1 MSRAGGGARGNAVR
15 ALDLPEIATPVFATL
30 ALGAVYLATLAP
42 GLTFWDSGE
51 LIAAVHSLG
60 IPHPPGTPLYVMLAY
75 TWSDL
80 LPSLSI
86 AAATNSF
93 SALTTALAVGALA
106 WILVRATRAPWAALG
121 AALTAGA
128 MSTVWLDANEA
139 EVYGAALLLGMAML
153 LAAERAGAAL
163 PSARSLDQAAVQ
175 RPADQLSPTRDRLP
189 TAARWTILTAYLM
202 ALAVPLH
209 IGALVAGPAAVVL
222 AANVGARGV
231 SWPRAAALSGAF
243 AVSVGAGLA
252 EWKIAAV
259 GLLVVALSP
268 LFTRQNRASHST
280 TAALVALV
288 LALGISAVAFMPIR
302 SLHAPAL
309 DSGSP
314 TSWSALWDV
323 IGRRQY
329 ESHGLW
335 PRQAPLW
342 AQLANLFEYADWQVA
357 LGLAP
362 GVAPSWVRTPF
373 TLVFALLG
381 VHGAARHREMDKR
394 SWLAFVVLMVCASI
408 GLVIYM
414 NFKAGSSFGYG
425 VLPDAL
431 PHEARERDYFFS
443 LAFFTWGA
451 WAGFGAVRL
460 LAERSR
466 SLIPLGIALAALPV
480 ALNWRAVD
488 RSREPGASA
497 PRRVAAALLWSAPQR
512 AVLVTWGDN
521 DSFPLW
527 YLQEVEARRRDVRV
541 VVAPLLGAEWYR
553 RKLALRDSLLAAS
566 DVVGP
571 QNGVSVL
578 ERIVERASVDGRP
591 LAVAIT
597 ADSSDLRSLGDEW
610 VLNGVAYV
618 SGPSPATAV
627 AVRGLEAPVDTTAA
641 REFVK
646 LFGRDLPLPGNDATD
661 PAPRVMAR
669 LLNCPGAAL
678 SAARAE
684 ARVDSLA
691 SGCKW
696 R

>member
-1 MSRAGGGARGNAVR
+1 V
-15 ALDLPEIATPVFATL
+15 L
-30 ALGAVYLATLAP
+30 AIGAVYLATLAP

-60 IPHPPGTPLYVMLAY
+60 IPHPPGTPLYVMLARSWREL
-75 TWSDL
+75 WS
-80 LPSLSI
+80 PLST
-86 AAATNSF
+86 AVATNSF
-93 SALTTALAVGALA
+93 SALATALAVGAVAL
-106 WILVRATRAPWAALG
+106 LLSRATRLPWAALG
-121 AALTAGA
+121 AALCAGA

-139 EVYGAALLLGMAML
+139 EVYAAALLLSMAML
-153 LAAERAGAAL
+153 LAAERAGAAT
-163 PSARSLDQAAVQ
+163 ARSG
-175 RPADQLSPTRDRLP
+175 STR
-189 TAARWTILTAYLM
+189 WVVLTAYTM

-209 IGALVAGPAAVVL
+209 ISALVAAPAAIVL
-222 AANVGARGV
+222 AVQGGARRV
-231 SWPRAAALSGAF
+231 DWPIAVILAGAF
-243 AVSVGAGLA
+243 LVATGAGLA
-252 EWKIAAV
+252 EWMIAAAGAVIIVLGPLLARADRVRYARVAAMVAVVLAV
-259 GLLVVALSP
+259 GL
-268 LFTRQNRASHST
+268 
-280 TAALVALV
+280 
-288 LALGISAVAFMPIR
+288 SAVAFMPIR

-314 TSWSALWDV
+314 VSWSALWDV

-329 ESHGLW
+329 AAQGLW

-342 AQLANLFEYADWQVA
+342 AQLANFFEYADWQVA

-362 GVAPSWVRTPF
+362 GVAPSWMRTPF
-373 TLVFALLG
+373 TILYALLG
-381 VHGAARHREMDKR
+381 VYGAARHREIDAR
-394 SWLAFVVLMVCASI
+394 SWRALVLLMLCASL

-414 NFKAGSSFGYG
+414 NFKAGTSFGYG
-425 VLPDAL
+425 VLADSL

-451 WAGFGAVRL
+451 WAGFGAVLL
-460 LAERSR
+460 LAKRSP
-466 SLIPLGIALAALPV
+466 SLIPAGLALAALPI

-488 RSREPGASA
+488 RTREPEAGV
-497 PRRVAAALLWSAPQR
+497 PRRVASALLWSAPHR

-527 YLQEVEARRRDVRV
+527 YMQVVEGVRQDVTV

-553 RKLALRDSLLAAS
+553 AQLARRDSILLENDVAS
-566 DVVGP
+566 P
-571 QNGVSVL
+571 WSEPSVL
-578 ERIVERASVDGRP
+578 ERIAERASVNGRP

-597 ADSSDLRSLGDEW
+597 ADSSELWSLGGEW
-610 VLNGVAYV
+610 IMRGVTYVNGA
-618 SGPSPATAV
+618 PSSTAV
-627 AVRGLEAPVDTTAA
+627 AVRGLGAPVDTVASRA
-641 REFVK
+641 FVER
-646 LFGRDLPLPGNDATD
+646 FGREQPLPLRDGTD

-678 SAARAE
+678 AAARAG